1 MCSNFQK
8 AEGVFVNRSV
18 SCLWSPLAPDLRS
31 YPCVAA
37 ALSGSL
43 AFCAG
48 SWRGIQIQ
56 TAHVA
61 LKVRSMKNCRPVVRL
76 QILSGY
82 KKTAPQGTKGF
93 CRGQAA
99 AKWFGVVAERRFII
113 VKWLIGV
120 RGYYGR
126 GKVSMACLEVWTF
139 SRIHYAGFVE
149 SHKNETFP
157 ARHPFY
163 SSTAS
168 SQYRRETKSPSC
180 CA

>member
-1 MCSNFQK
+1 MVTACTESAFLPLCCGGVVRLARILCEVMAQYPDPDGSYGFQ
-8 AEGVFVNRSV
+8 G
-18 SCLWSPLAPDLRS
+18 
-31 YPCVAA
+31 
-37 ALSGSL
+37 SG
-43 AFCAG
+43 
-48 SWRGIQIQ
+48 
-56 TAHVA
+56 
-61 LKVRSMKNCRPVVRL
+61 MKNCRPVARL
-76 QILSGY
+76 QILSGN

-120 RGYYGR
+120 RGYHGR

-168 SQYRRETKSPSC
+168 NQYSRETKSPSC
-180 CA
+180 CAWLSPVVTRPACISSSPPAV